1 MNVLFMSAWY
11 PNRQDSMAG
20 LFVQKHAEA
29 VSLYADV
36 KVLYVHA
43 DKEIKDFQIIKQ
55 AHNSITE
62 YLVYYPTK
70 YKFIGGKAGK
80 LLNYLKK

>member
-1 MNVLFMSAWY
+1 MYFLCRHGIRTGRTVW
-11 PNRQDSMAG
+11 QDF
-20 LFVQKHAEA
+20 LCKHAEA

-55 AHNSITE
+55 AHNQ
-62 YLVYYPTK
+62 
-70 YKFIGGKAGK
+70 
-80 LLNYLKK
+80 